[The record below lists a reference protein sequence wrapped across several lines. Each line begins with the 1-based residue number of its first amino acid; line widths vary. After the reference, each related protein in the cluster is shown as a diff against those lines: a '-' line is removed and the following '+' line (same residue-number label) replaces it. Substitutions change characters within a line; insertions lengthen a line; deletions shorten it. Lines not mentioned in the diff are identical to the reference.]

1 MANGRPIK
9 RKGSGI
15 PKAKDGGSNP
25 LKFFNAMNEARQ
37 KLVKKSMGGPGSG
50 MGRMAADDAAFEAMM
65 TLPKPPPKV
74 MSGKD
79 LRPTK
84 IYEDPK
90 MLLNPTHWAVQS
102 GIPII
107 QKMDGN
113 IKSKKRK

>member
-65 TLPKPPPKV
+65 TLPKTPPKV

-79 LRPTK
+79 LRSSKMYT
-84 IYEDPK
+84 DPR
-90 MLLNPTHWAVQS
+90 MPMDPLNLARQS
-102 GIPII
+102 GVPI
-107 QKMDGN
+107 QKMGGN